1 MRCCAGVVRQ
11 ALPFGVS
18 QGQPLLLDINNGY
31 LAVLTSN
38 ALVRVFKLA
47 AAEAK
52 PHAGPGKPA
61 MPFQLGASRQC
72 LHSLVSSFGSYTH
85 HTDSAEQPSCAIQV
99 CADHRLVLFVV
110 GPMHAR
116 RVGPIPT

>member
-1 MRCCAGVVRQ
+1 MYDTLHAVQASMAGDVKRSLRGCVWCCAGVVRQ
-11 ALPFGVS
+11 TLPFDVS

-52 PHAGPGKPA
+52 PHAGPGKQA
-61 MPFQLGASRQC
+61 C
-72 LHSLVSSFGSYTH
+72 
-85 HTDSAEQPSCAIQV
+85 I
-99 CADHRLVLFVV
+99 
-110 GPMHAR
+110 
-116 RVGPIPT
+116 